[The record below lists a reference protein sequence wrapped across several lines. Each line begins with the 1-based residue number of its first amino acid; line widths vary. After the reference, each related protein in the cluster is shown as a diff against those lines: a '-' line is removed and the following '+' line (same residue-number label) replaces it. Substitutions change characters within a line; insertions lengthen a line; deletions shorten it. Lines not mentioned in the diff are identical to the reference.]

1 MSLAPTELW
10 YRGPATGF
18 LEALP
23 LGNGRLGALLY
34 GGGAAETVHLNA
46 DTLWSGGPGPRDRE
60 GAAEHLAA
68 LRAAVLDDRGH
79 GIADRAPGLAD
90 RLAER
95 MQGPFTEAFQPLA
108 TLNVA
113 FPGREVSD
121 HVRLLDLDAAVHRVS
136 CRTGGVDLLRESFA
150 SAPAGLLV
158 TRISAS
164 APGAVTLTARFATP
178 HPGARHHHP
187 APGTLAVTG
196 RAPAHV
202 AFGEEDPAHYRADAG
217 TGFAAGLRVLA
228 TGGRVTR
235 TDDDVSVHGA
245 DEVLL
250 LVAVGTGYRGPF
262 AMPVGPEEGP
272 LGEVLEQLAAERRPY
287 RELFDEHLADHRR
300 LFRATTLSLGPAADH
315 RPTDERLAAVR
326 AGGEDPGLTAL
337 QFAYGRYLLIASSRP
352 GGQPATL
359 QGLWN
364 TEVAPPWNANW
375 TTNINLQMAYWPAE
389 TTGLADCHRPL
400 LDLIADLAE
409 PGTRTART
417 YYGAA
422 GWTVHHNTD
431 LWRATNPVS
440 GSPSWANWPTAAAW
454 LCAHL
459 WEHYLF
465 GGDRQF
471 LADHAYPLMRDAARF
486 LLDLLT
492 EDGDGTL
499 VTCPSTSPEHHF
511 RLPDGGLAAVTA
523 GATLDHWLTAELFA
537 STAAAARLLNT
548 DQELTAELDTA
559 RARLRPLATAADGRL
574 LEWWRDLPEEDPGHR
589 HFSHLHGLH
598 PGSAIDPL
606 TAPALVAPARLALE
620 RRLAHGGGST
630 GWSAAWAAALAARL
644 GDGDLAHRAL
654 RSLLTDYTAP
664 NLFGLHPP
672 DLFQLDGNLGLTA
685 AVAELLLQS
694 HNGVLRLLPALPTA
708 WPEGRATGLR
718 ARGGSTVDLSWA
730 DGCLAEARIRTTR
743 AQRLTVLLPPGVR
756 GVTGF
761 REVTGA
767 ARTTVPGI
775 MTIEAEAGATYCL
788 VPLP

>member
-1 MSLAPTELW
+1 MSHAPTELW

-34 GGGAAETVHLNA
+34 GGGAEETVHLNA

-68 LRAAVLDDRGH
+68 LRAAVLDE
-79 GIADRAPGLAD
+79 RAPGLAD

-108 TLNVA
+108 TLNLA

-136 CRTGGVDLLRESFA
+136 CRTDGVDLLRESFA

-187 APGTLAVTG
+187 VPGTLAVTG

-202 AFGEEDPAHYRADAG
+202 AFGEDDPAHYRDG
-217 TGFAAGLRVLA
+217 EGMGFAAGLRVLA
-228 TGGRVTR
+228 TGGRVAR
-235 TDDDVSVHGA
+235 TGAAVTVHGA

-250 LVAVGTGYRGPF
+250 LVAVGTGYQGPF
-262 AMPVGPEEGP
+262 AMPVGPGEGP
-272 LGEVLEQLAAERRPY
+272 LAEVLEQLATDRPY
-287 RELFDEHLADHRR
+287 GELLDEHTADYRR
-300 LFRATTLSLGPAADH
+300 LFRTVSLDLGPAPDD

-400 LDLIADLAE
+400 LDLIAALAE

-465 GGDRQF
+465 GGDRHF

-511 RLPDGGLAAVTA
+511 RLPDGDLAAVTA

-537 STAAAARLLNT
+537 STAAAARLLGT
-548 DQELTAELDTA
+548 DKELTAELDAA
-559 RARLRPLATAADGRL
+559 RARLRPPATAADGRL

-685 AVAELLLQS
+685 AVAEMLLQS
-694 HNGVLRLLPALPTA
+694 HNGVLRLLPALPAA
-708 WPEGRATGLR
+708 WPDGRATGLR

-730 DGCLAEARIRTTR
+730 DGRLTEATVHVTR
-743 AQRLTVLLPPGVR
+743 AQRLTVQLPPGIR
-756 GVTGF
+756 AVTSA
-761 REVTGA
+761 V
-767 ARTTVPGI
+767 RTTTPGI
-775 MTIEAEAGATYCL
+775 MTIEAEAETSYRL
-788 VPLP
+788 RPLPDHDRGPR